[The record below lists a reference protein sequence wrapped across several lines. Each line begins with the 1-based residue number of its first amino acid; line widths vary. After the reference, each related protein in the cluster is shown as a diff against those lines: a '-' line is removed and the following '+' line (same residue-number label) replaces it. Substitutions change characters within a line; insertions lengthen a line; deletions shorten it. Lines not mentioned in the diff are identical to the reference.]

1 MEELN
6 KIAFI
11 TLGCK
16 VNQYES
22 NAMAQK
28 FINAGYKICSI
39 NEKPNIVIV
48 NTCTVTNIADRKSR
62 QTLRK
67 IKEENPNSI
76 IVATG
81 CYVQVSKSELD
92 NISEIDLSIGNVE
105 KKDIVSILENFLK
118 NKQSVTNIKDINL
131 QKDYTEF
138 GTITFSEKTRAT
150 IKIQDGC
157 NNFCS
162 YCLIPYARG
171 RSRSRERNNI
181 INEVKEI
188 AKKGIKEIVL
198 TGIHIGS
205 YGLDFQ
211 NNYTLINL
219 LEDLNTIDGIVR
231 IRLGSLEPRIISEEF
246 VKKLA
251 SLNKICNHFHLS
263 LQSGCDSTLN
273 RMNRKYNCNEFKLA
287 VKLLRMYFK
296 DVILT
301 TDIIVGFPGETEE
314 EFIETYNFLKEIKF
328 YKMHVFKYSP
338 RKGTIASKMPN
349 QVIGSVK
356 EERSKKL
363 IELSNLYQNEYNK
376 KYKTAPLEVLFEEK
390 KGNLWSGY
398 TTNYIRVE
406 IESLDY
412 LENKIITVQ
421 PNQIKT

>member
-81 CYVQVSKSELD
+81 CYVQVSKSEVD